1 MILFHKKYHTF
12 LKKVSYIFK
21 KVSYFWLMLWGE
33 GAEGVGEEAKEERF
47 WHRTRGGNP
56 RFRGAAPPAPPR
68 RQDMLW
74 GERQH
79 ASQFSKF

>member
-33 GAEGVGEEAKEERF
+33 WAEGVGEETKEEHFR
-47 WHRTRGGNP
+47 HRTRGNGVAD
-56 RFRGAAPPAPPR
+56 FWQGC
-68 RQDMLW
+68 
-74 GERQH
+74 GENFIGVR
-79 ASQFSKF
+79 